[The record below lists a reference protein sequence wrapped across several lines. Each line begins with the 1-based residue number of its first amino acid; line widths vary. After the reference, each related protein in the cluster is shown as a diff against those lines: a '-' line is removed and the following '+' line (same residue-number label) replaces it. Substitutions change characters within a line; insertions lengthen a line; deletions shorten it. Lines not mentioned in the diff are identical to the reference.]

1 MALVGAAG
9 FGWTCPYPF
18 VGTHGAWG
26 LPRFDDA
33 TADKIT
39 DAMERLII
47 GEKIPQTSYLHL
59 CLNAYNC
66 RNNVRVLNGVWAY
79 IHPVRKV
86 LPAGNRPTPIW
97 IGKPRTMQSDRA
109 EADLTTPWVPMV
121 IPPIAPGVF
130 APFNPPAIRT
140 LPNEP
145 RYRLAIFPH
154 QHIVSTTQ
162 SVFSMTVWDRQVRHN
177 PVTNIVVR
185 MKLTTHTGKYV
196 DVARHRCGGSS

>member
-1 MALVGAAG
+1 
-9 FGWTCPYPF
+9 
-18 VGTHGAWG
+18 
-26 LPRFDDA
+26 
-33 TADKIT
+33 
-39 DAMERLII
+39 
-47 GEKIPQTSYLHL
+47 
-59 CLNAYNC
+59 
-66 RNNVRVLNGVWAY
+66 
-79 IHPVRKV
+79 
-86 LPAGNRPTPIW
+86 
-97 IGKPRTMQSDRA
+97 MQSDRA